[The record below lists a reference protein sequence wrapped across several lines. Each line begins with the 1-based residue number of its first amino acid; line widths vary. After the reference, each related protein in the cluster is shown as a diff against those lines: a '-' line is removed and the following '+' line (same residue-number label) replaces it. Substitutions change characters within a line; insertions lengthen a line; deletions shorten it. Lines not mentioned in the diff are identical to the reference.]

1 MITRV
6 FANQPSFKPVEFTPG
21 MNIIWADRTKDSTK
35 KDSRNGLGKSTLIE
49 IIHFCLGAKVEK
61 GKGLMFDQLKDWV
74 FSVELSIQEKN
85 FIVSRSVA
93 NPGKVMIKG
102 SEGKAIDWLI
112 SSMEISSQ
120 LNFLTKE
127 WNATLGSL
135 FFGLPVLPESD
146 RYSPSFRS
154 LISFIIRKGKDSYS
168 TPFEH
173 HRKLLE
179 WDKQINN
186 AYLLGLSW
194 ENAAELQGLKD
205 RKKGIQD
212 LKKAAKAGIIKNFI
226 GSLGDLEA
234 QKVRLKAEAETEA
247 LNLRSFK
254 VHPQYEKIQFEANE
268 LTAGIHEAMNSSM
281 SSKQILELYENS
293 LNSEQSPQD
302 QEIASLYKEVGIT
315 LPDLTFRSLEEV
327 TEFHNKIVENRKQ
340 FLSYEISAL
349 KTTIASIEEVIAKKT
364 EQRSSLLEILNT
376 HGALQEY
383 TLLEKRHMETI
394 SRLNAVSS
402 MIDNLKAFQEGLSK
416 IKIEQEQVFQ
426 KARRDL
432 DERDVIREK
441 AITLFN
447 AFSEKLYNAP
457 GKLVIDFAEKG
468 FTFDIDI
475 ERSGSSGINNMKI
488 FCYDLMLASLWAAK
502 QTTPRLLVHDSII
515 FDGVDERQRALALEI
530 AAKEAETRGFQY
542 ICTLNSDYIPW
553 GEFTEG
559 FDVKK
564 YIRLRLTDEKMEGC
578 LLGVRF

>member
-21 MNIIWADRTKDSTK
+21 MNIIWADRTMDSTK

-49 IIHFCLGAKVEK
+49 IIHFCLGAKAVK
-61 GKGLMFDQLKDWV
+61 NKGLIVDQLKDWT
-74 FSVELSIQEKN
+74 FSVEISMQGKAVI
-85 FIVSRSVA
+85 ISRSVDD
-93 NPGKVMIKG
+93 PGIVTIQGNFDRWPLQPKGKNGEAFFPIK
-102 SEGKAIDWLI
+102 DWNTILGT
-112 SSMEISSQ
+112 Q
-120 LNFLTKE
+120 L
-127 WNATLGSL
+127 
-135 FFGLPVLPESD
+135 FGLPISYDIAGYMPT
-146 RYSPSFRS
+146 FRS
-154 LISFIIRKGKDSYS
+154 LISFVIRHGKDSFS

-212 LKKAAKAGIIKNFI
+212 LKKAAKAGVIKNFI

-234 QKVRLKAEAETEA
+234 QKVRLKAETETEA
-247 LNLRSFK
+247 LNLKSFK
-254 VHPQYEKIQFEANE
+254 VHPQYEKIQTEANA
-268 LTAGIHEAMNSSM
+268 LTAEIHDAMNSSM

-293 LNSEQSPQD
+293 LNSEQSPPD
-302 QEIASLYKEVGIT
+302 QEVVAIYKEAGIA
-315 LPDLTFRSLEEV
+315 LPDLTFRRLEEV

-340 FLSYEISAL
+340 FLSYEISVL
-349 KTTIASIEEVIAKKT
+349 KTTIASIEEIIAKKT

-394 SRLNAVSS
+394 SQLNTVSS
-402 MIDNLKAFQEGLSK
+402 MIDNLKAFQDGLSSVK
-416 IKIEQEQVFQ
+416 IKQEQLFQ

-432 DERDVIREK
+432 DERDSIREK

-447 AFSEKLYNAP
+447 AYSEKLYNAP

-502 QTTPRLLVHDSII
+502 PTTLRLLVHDSII

-530 AAKEAETRGFQY
+530 AAKEAETRNFQY

-553 GEFTEG
+553 GEFSQG
-559 FDVKK
+559 FNINKF
-564 YIRLRLTDEKMEGC
+564 IRLRLTDEKMEGC

>member
-61 GKGLMFDQLKDWV
+61 HKGLMVDQLKDWV
-74 FSVELSIQEKN
+74 FSVELSIQNKN
-85 FIVSRSVA
+85 IIVSRSVDD
-93 NPGKVMIKG
+93 PGKVTVKG
-102 SEGKAIDWLI
+102 DFSDWPVQPKEKNG
-112 SSMEISSQ
+112 EIV
-120 LNFLTKE
+120 FLVKD
-127 WNATLGSL
+127 WNAILGVL
-135 FFGLPVLPESD
+135 LFGLPVVTD
-146 RYSPSFRS
+146 TKGYKPSFRS
-154 LISFIIRKGKDSYS
+154 LISYLIRKGKDSFS
-168 TPFEH
+168 IPFEH
-173 HRKLLE
+173 HRKMFE

-194 ENAAELQGLKD
+194 ENAAELQKLKD
-205 RKKGIQD
+205 QKKGIQN
-212 LKKAAKAGIIKNFI
+212 LKKAAKAGVIKNFI
-226 GSLGDLEA
+226 GTLGDLEA
-234 QKVRLKAEAETEA
+234 QKVRLKAEAEIEA
-247 LNLRSFK
+247 SNLKTFK
-254 VHPQYEKIQFEANE
+254 VHPQYNKIQSEANE
-268 LTAGIHEAMNSSM
+268 LTAEIHEAVNSSM
-281 SSKQILELYENS
+281 SSNQILELYENS
-293 LNSEQSPQD
+293 LNSEQSPPD
-302 QEIASLYKEVGIT
+302 EEVASLYKEVGIT
-315 LPDLTFRSLEEV
+315 LPDLTFRHLQEV
-327 TEFHNKIVENRKQ
+327 TEFHLNIIENRKQ
-340 FLSYEISAL
+340 YLSSEIAVL
-349 KTTIASIEEVIAKKT
+349 KTTIASIEETIAKKT
-364 EQRSSLLEILNT
+364 EKRSSLLEILNT

-383 TLLEKRHMETI
+383 TLLEKRHMQTI
-394 SRLNAVSS
+394 SQLNAVSS

-416 IKIEQEQVFQ
+416 IKIEQEQLFQ

-432 DERDVIREK
+432 DERDIIREK

-447 AFSEKLYNAP
+447 SFSEKLYNAP

-475 ERSGSSGINNMKI
+475 ERSGSSGIGNMKI
-488 FCYDLMLASLWAAK
+488 FCYDIMLASLWVEK

-530 AAKEAETRGFQY
+530 ASKEAETRGFQY

-559 FDVKK
+559 FDIKK
-564 YIRLRLTDEKMEGC
+564 FIRLRLTDEKTEGC